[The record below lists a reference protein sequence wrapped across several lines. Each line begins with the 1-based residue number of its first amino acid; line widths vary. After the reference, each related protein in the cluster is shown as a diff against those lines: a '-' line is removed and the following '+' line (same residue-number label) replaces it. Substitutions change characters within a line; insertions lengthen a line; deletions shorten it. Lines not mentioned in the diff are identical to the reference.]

1 MKYLI
6 NWSFRLWTHLFVQT
20 GLDLQRFVRH
30 DKVPGGLDRGR
41 YPLALRSVLH
51 LPEHQLHCAPVVP
64 KRTKSST
71 LDIVHFQLCSRLL
84 PSDRTRWHSPF
95 AYFGVLALS
104 AERLNLKLHSTL
116 LQKRRDEN
124 ASPAC
129 EAFVSSLLTHEF
141 ESYLSDITGC
151 WLQGHWAR
159 QVIGELQRRKTN
171 VCTVWR
177 LRQNHSF
184 PLMCQHV
191 NVCLWSMNQSLV
203 LNGYSDDVT
212 TLGLNFQTSSGS
224 RTSSRL
230 SYSYSF
236 CHKISPHTWD
246 LAKTWL

>member
-1 MKYLI
+1 MKTRQTLHVRVADK
-6 NWSFRLWTHLFVQT
+6 NTPKLWSIWSTEASDFGPTSLS
-20 GLDLQRFVRH
+20 
-30 DKVPGGLDRGR
+30 K
-41 YPLALRSVLH
+41 LALTCSGLSDM
-51 LPEHQLHCAPVVP
+51 
-64 KRTKSST
+64 TKSLVVSTEGAIPSPSGAYCTFLSISFTVLLLYQRGPKAST

-171 VCTVWR
+171 VWTVWR
-177 LRQNHSF
+177 LRQNQSF

-212 TLGLNFQTSSGS
+212 TLGLNVQL
-224 RTSSRL
+224 R
-230 SYSYSF
+230 
-236 CHKISPHTWD
+236 
-246 LAKTWL
+246 

>member
-20 GLDLQRFVRH
+20 GLDVQRFVRH

-84 PSDRTRWHSPF
+84 PSDRTHWHSPF

-171 VCTVWR
+171 VWLYGDWDRTNHFLLCASMLTSVCDPWTSHLSLTVTVMMSPHWA
-177 LRQNHSF
+177 LTF
-184 PLMCQHV
+184 
-191 NVCLWSMNQSLV
+191 
-203 LNGYSDDVT
+203 
-212 TLGLNFQTSSGS
+212 SSGS
-224 RTSSRL
+224 RTSSCL

-246 LAKTWL
+246 LVKTWL